1 MKSLLLIL
9 LSIPIIGF
17 ISCQND
23 STADDLQ
30 AKTDDIKQNG
40 LETNT
45 PIVKDEQTRLEERF
59 PPSTN
64 AIAIEKRVYF
74 HAKPDETTIL
84 KSFIVSG
91 QNCTVEKVE
100 NGFGYVS
107 FDYKG
112 KTTKGWLNLNY
123 IDPINRET
131 GEEDIVSKCTI
142 LNTWLKDAIGYNAG
156 IDTNA
161 FKKSNINSVQ
171 NYKNLISKSFKEKIV
186 FRVNDIKPKIE
197 VSNKSITLYFTDE
210 DYNYEKFLI
219 FEDKLIYSFGA
230 GVGDGGLCVIY
241 NLLTQ
246 QEKELEF
253 RIQSVQNNIATI
265 SQDGYDAD
273 GHWWREGQFNLS
285 TSSITWGSKEH

>member
-1 MKSLLLIL
+1 MKKLLTITLLLLTLIACQDDSRVDNL
-9 LSIPIIGF
+9 HREIEEPIR
-17 ISCQND
+17 
-23 STADDLQ
+23 
-30 AKTDDIKQNG
+30 KEK
-40 LETNT
+40 
-45 PIVKDEQTRLEERF
+45 QTRLEEKF
-59 PPSTN
+59 PANTYAVASQ
-64 AIAIEKRVYF
+64 ERVYF
-74 HAKPDETTIL
+74 HSKPDKESKL
-84 KSFIVSG
+84 ESFIISG
-91 QNCTVEKVE
+91 QFCTVEKVK
-100 NGFGYVS
+100 NDFGYVS
-107 FDYKG
+107 FVYNG
-112 KTTKGWLNLNY
+112 KTTKGWFNLNY

-131 GEEDIVSKCTI
+131 GEADIISKCNI
-142 LNTWLKDAIGYNAG
+142 LNTWLKDAIGYNVG
-156 IDTNA
+156 IDTKT

-230 GVGDGGLCVIY
+230 GFGAGGLCVIY
-241 NLLTQ
+241 NLLTL